1 MEAKKNIVILVA
13 DYPYSSGEPFLE
25 DELKILEPDFNT
37 IYLLQV
43 SKSHVKKREF
53 ELYVPNN
60 SIVTELYTG
69 NFKLSPLQK
78 IIEFLSLRF
87 IYEFFIAVFKH
98 KVPFTLALLK
108 LNYYYWSNSFL
119 GMKAIETF
127 IKKENIDINTTVFY
141 SYWCDFHAISLARLK
156 KKTPQLNFV
165 TRLHGWDL
173 YFERHHES
181 FLPFREFIFKKANK
195 IIPIS
200 NDGRKYILE
209 KKLSIQPEKIIT
221 SRLGV
226 KNLET
231 NVRYKVSKEELEHI
245 FGSQSIQAD
254 TDSNNIK
261 TNVTNSETLIVLT
274 LSSINPVK
282 RLDKLI
288 DAIKEINSFNIEWH
302 HIGNGIDPYETTLKQ
317 IAQTKLKNLKNISYT
332 FHGKFPKK
340 EVDLFLQNTP
350 VDVIINCSDNEGIPV
365 AIMEAMSAGIPAIA
379 FNVGGIPGIVTD
391 GKTGILLDCTTKDEV
406 GELRNAME
414 EFYRL
419 EKGIRIILS
428 QNAKRMW
435 KENYNNTINFGFISK
450 LISSQ
455 ITEAPVIYCQQC
467 LVGSDIYPEIIIDKY
482 GICNVCKIVERK
494 INDINIQRDKNFL
507 PTLLHQIKKQ
517 KETKKYDCIL
527 GISGGIDSAY
537 LALKA
542 KEWGL
547 NPLLVHVD
555 NGWNSETAVY
565 NIQILIKNLG
575 FELYTVVID
584 WNEIKDL
591 VRAFLK
597 ASVIDIDWANE
608 MCFQAALYEVA
619 SKFGIKNIL
628 TGHQVATEG
637 WMPDNVVHYKLD
649 LINFKYIHKKFGE
662 HPLKTYPTIG
672 FLKWYYLENIR
683 GIKYYYPL
691 DYIEYNKE
699 KAKNDLVEKYGW
711 RDYGQKH
718 FESIFTRFYQGYIL
732 PKKFKIDK
740 RRFHFSAL
748 ILSKQLTKME
758 ASNLL
763 LSDEY
768 IASGQMQQDK
778 EYVIKKLDFTNEEF
792 EAILKATPKQHS
804 DYPSIINIIRKLR
817 FFKRIIQNN

>member
-1 MEAKKNIVILVA
+1 MGAKKNIVILVA

-43 SKSHVKKREF
+43 SKNRTKKVEF

-60 SIVTELYTG
+60 SVITELYTEY
-69 NFKLSPLQK
+69 FKLSSLQK
-78 IIEFLSLRF
+78 IIQFLSIRF
-87 IYEFFIAVFKH
+87 MYEFFIAIFKH
-98 KVPFTLALLK
+98 KVPFTFRLIK
-108 LNYYYWSNSFL
+108 LNYYYWSNSYL
-119 GMKAIETF
+119 GMKAIVKF
-127 IKKENIDINTTVFY
+127 IEKENIDINNTVFY
-141 SYWCDFHAISLARLK
+141 SYWCDFHAIALARLK
-156 KKTPQLNFV
+156 EKKPQLNFV

-173 YFERHHES
+173 YFERHQES

-231 NVRYKVSKEELEHI
+231 NVRYKILKEDLKHI
-245 FGSQSIQAD
+245 FGSENIVVNID
-254 TDSNNIK
+254 TENKKTRSSN
-261 TNVTNSETLIVLT
+261 VDTLIILT
-274 LSSINPVK
+274 LSSINPIK
-282 RLDKLI
+282 RLDKLV

-302 HIGNGIDPYETTLKQ
+302 HIGNGLEPYESTFKKSTHMQLGD
-317 IAQTKLKNLKNISYT
+317 LKNITYT
-332 FHGKFPKK
+332 FHGKFSKK
-340 EVDLFLQNTP
+340 EVDLFLQNVP
-350 VDVIINCSDNEGIPV
+350 VDVIVNCSDNEGIPV
-365 AIMEAMSAGIPAIA
+365 SIMEAMSAGIPAIA
-379 FNVGGIPGIVTD
+379 FNVGGIPGIVVD
-391 GKTGILLDCTTKDEV
+391 GKTGILLDSNSKNEV
-406 GELRNAME
+406 LELKNAIE
-414 EFYRL
+414 QFYRL
-419 EKGIRIILS
+419 DRSARIMLS

-435 KENYNNTINFGFISK
+435 KESYNNTINFGFISK
-450 LISSQ
+450 LISSK
-455 ITEAPVIYCQQC
+455 INESPVIYCQQC
-467 LVGSDIYPEIIIDKY
+467 LVGSDIYPEIIINKY
-482 GICNVCKIVERK
+482 GICNVCGIVEQK
-494 INDINIQRDKNFL
+494 INDIKIQRNNNFL
-507 PTLLHQIKKQ
+507 PNLLNQIKNQ
-517 KETKKYDCIL
+517 NGSKKYDCIL

-547 NPLLVHVD
+547 TPLLVHVD

-565 NIQILIKNLG
+565 NIQVLIKELG

-619 SKFGIKNIL
+619 SKFGIKNIV

-672 FLKWYYLENIR
+672 FAKSYYLENIR

-691 DYIEYNKE
+691 DYIDYNKE
-699 KAKNDLVEKYGW
+699 EAKNELIEKYGW

-732 PKKFKIDK
+732 PQKFKIDK
-740 RRFHFSAL
+740 RRFHYSAL
-748 ILSKQLTKME
+748 ILSGQLTKE
-758 ASNLL
+758 KASTLL

-768 IASGQMQQDK
+768 IESGQMLQDK
-778 EYVIKKLDFTNEEF
+778 EYVIKKLEFTNEEF
-792 EAILKATPKQHS
+792 EAILKAPPKQHG